1 MASKDILINLA
12 KDDFEKDEEIIS
24 IVSGALEKHINGKN
38 TVRAGLV
45 IATNKKIRFISKRFL
60 KIYKEIIEYNVIEDV
75 EVSEEKLGYRIFLK
89 GKIQSFVIEFGEC
102 EDINKFISYI
112 NNKK

>member
-1 MASKDILINLA
+1 M
-12 KDDFEKDEEIIS
+12 
-24 IVSGALEKHINGKN
+24 
-38 TVRAGLV
+38 
-45 IATNKKIRFISKRFL
+45 
-60 KIYKEIIEYNVIEDV
+60 KIYKDIIEYNIIDDV

-112 NNKK
+112 NNKNNCNKIVSENIYYNHNKTSMLYYF